1 MEITITITI
10 PDVRADV
17 AAFAAEYGLPI
28 MYGDYEAESED
39 EEGMDYALLVSV
51 GHNADPSPELW
62 EEFENLV
69 GAEDLDKYTGEEYWA
84 VFHDRTSLD
93 SCLAQFGAI
102 VKAQYPDTRFEYAP
116 FLD

>member
-1 MEITITITI
+1 MEITITIVL

-17 AAFAAEYGLPI
+17 AAFAAEHTLPI
-28 MYGDYEAESED
+28 MYGDYEVESED

-62 EEFENLV
+62 EKFETLV
-69 GAEDLDKYTGEEYWA
+69 GLEDLDKYTGEEYWA
-84 VFHDRTSLD
+84 VFHDRASLD
-93 SCLAQFGAI
+93 SCLSQFGAQ
-102 VKAQYPDTRFEYAP
+102 VKAAFPETRFEYAP